1 MLYTLPNP
9 TGYQSFL
16 AALQQRAYNRL
27 CSVWGVHDT
36 NYNSFGMV
44 QRNPTSV
51 KGEYIPEYYDP
62 TTQQN
67 LTGDGT
73 NSSGGMFYEDTMAV
87 VSYFAAA
94 DPVKADKGVNTLKCR
109 WMFFIDL
116 SKITPGGLTPTQQGG
131 QRLDEVAINDVK
143 NYVEYNGNGF
153 TVVGDHRNIDKV
165 LEWYSGSAK
174 KQALIDN
181 MENKLCFCLEL
192 ELRYNPLLNRTK
204 TAIPILMPQLIPQ
217 SLTLFITATPIGRP
231 KIKVAQNVYIES
243 EYAPTDILTP
253 TVLNASNGWLAGREV
268 VYPFFYNSEVLMTP
282 NYNNVNG
289 QWDRTANALP
299 GSTGFVDGDTVIIQV
314 LNNQF

>member
-16 AALQQRAYNRL
+16 AALQQRAYNKL
-27 CSVWGVHDT
+27 CNVWGVDDAG
-36 NYNSFGMV
+36 YNSFGMV
-44 QRNPTSV
+44 QRTKNAD
-51 KGEYIPEYYDP
+51 GYIPEYYDP
-62 TTQQN
+62 TTQQYV
-67 LTGDGT
+67 TGAGR
-73 NSSGGMFYEDTMAV
+73 NNRGGMFYEDTMAV

-116 SKITPGGLTPTQQGG
+116 SKITPGGLTPTQQSG
-131 QRLDEVAINDVK
+131 QRMDEVAINDVK
-143 NYVEYNGNGF
+143 NYIECNGNNF

-204 TAIPILMPQLIPQ
+204 TATPVIMPQLIPQ
-217 SLTLFITATPIGRP
+217 SLVIFIKTTPDTSQL
-231 KIKVAQNVYIES
+231 IKVAQNTYIQKQ
-243 EYAPTDILTP
+243 YAPTN
-253 TVLNASNGWLAGREV
+253 VLVPMVSGASNGWLAGRKV
-268 VYPFFYNSEVLMTP
+268 TYPFYYNSEVIQTP
-282 NYNNVNG
+282 TYNEVTG
-289 QWDRTANALP
+289 AWDRTANALA
-299 GSTGFVDGDTVIIQV
+299 GSTGFVDGDIIIIEV
-314 LNNQF
+314 LNNQFN

>member
-27 CSVWGVHDT
+27 CSTLGVDDT

-116 SKITPGGLTPTQQGG
+116 SKITPGGLTPTQQAG

-217 SLTLFITATPIGRP
+217 SLVIFIKTTPDTSQLIQ
-231 KIKVAQNVYIES
+231 VAQNTYIQKQ
-243 EYAPTDILTP
+243 YAPTNVLVP
-253 TVLNASNGWLAGREV
+253 TVSGASNGWLAGRKV
-268 VYPFFYNSEVLMTP
+268 TYPFYYNSEVIQTP
-282 NYNNVNG
+282 TYNQVTG
-289 QWDRTANALP
+289 AWDRTANALA
-299 GSTGFVDGDTVIIQV
+299 GSTGFVDGDIIIIEV